1 MIYNFKH
8 GHRANY
14 RHTPEYQAYMHAKHR
29 CTNQHHPRFKYWGGR
44 GILFKFASF
53 AEFYQE
59 IGPRPAGM
67 RLDRIENDGHY
78 ESGNV
83 RWATAL
89 ESNRNKRQSQS
100 KKANAEKRES

>member
-1 MIYNFKH
+1 MKNNFKH
-8 GHRANY
+8 GHRENN

-53 AEFYQE
+53 AQFFEE
-59 IGPRPAGM
+59 IGPRPVGY

-78 ESGNV
+78 QSGNV
-83 RWATAL
+83 RWVTAL
-89 ESNRNKRQSQS
+89 DSNRNKRQRQS
-100 KKANAEKRES
+100 KANIEKSES